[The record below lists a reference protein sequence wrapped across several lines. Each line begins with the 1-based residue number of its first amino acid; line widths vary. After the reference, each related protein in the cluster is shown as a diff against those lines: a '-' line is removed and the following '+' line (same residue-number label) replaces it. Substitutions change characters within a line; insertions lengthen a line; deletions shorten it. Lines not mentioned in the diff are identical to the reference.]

1 MPMKVKNDKAP
12 INDAPQDDK
21 ADTVG
26 QIKKRYGYTAS
37 AVSSLSCIPS
47 LFGSRKS
54 K

>member
-1 MPMKVKNDKAP
+1 MKVKNDKAP

-47 LFGSRKS
+47 LFGLRKS